1 MKIVMTGGGTGGHI
15 YPALAIADKFV
26 EKDPGTEVLYIGD
39 KNCMESTIVPGA
51 GYEFRD
57 VPAEEVN
64 RGNFLLLAKTGVKN
78 IAGIYKA
85 RDILESFRPD
95 AVIGTGGFVSFP
107 VIYAAHTLGIRS
119 YFHESNAFPGLANRM
134 LEKYASKVFLGF
146 RSASGFF
153 RQPEKHVVTGNPV
166 REAFFGLD
174 KDASREKLGIDK
186 DAFVILSFGG
196 SLGAGTINDVM
207 YDVMKQVNGE
217 KKIVMLFGTGK
228 AYYDKITERIKED
241 RIDLEDNIILKPYI
255 DDMTDCLAACDIVVS
270 RSGALTVAEICTCG
284 RASVLVPSPNVTGN
298 HQYYNAKE
306 IADNGGA
313 VLIEDKDFDFDK
325 MMPLIVKLLNEPEEV
340 ERMGRCAAEMAG
352 GDAAEQIYEKIT
364 EDLSKVENE

>member
-1 MKIVMTGGGTGGHI
+1 MRIVMTGGGTGGHI
-15 YPALAIADKFV
+15 YPALAIADKFR
-26 EKDPGTEVLYIGD
+26 ELYPDTEVLYVGD

-78 IAGIYKA
+78 IAGIYQA
-85 RDILESFRPD
+85 REILKDFGPD

-107 VIYAAHTLGIRS
+107 VLYAAHTLGIKC
-119 YFHESNAFPGLANRM
+119 YFHEQNAFPGLANRM
-134 LEKYASKVFLGF
+134 LEKYASRVFLGF

-153 RQPEKHVVTGNPV
+153 RQPEKHIVTGNPV
-166 REAFFGLD
+166 RGAFFGND
-174 KDASREKLGIDK
+174 RAGAREKLGISE

-196 SLGAGTINDVM
+196 SLGAETINDVM

-217 KKIVMLFGTGK
+217 DRIVLLFGTGR
-228 AYYDKITERIKED
+228 AYYDKLMEKVEDDGLEIKDNVRIM
-241 RIDLEDNIILKPYI
+241 PYI
-255 DDMTDCLAACDIVVS
+255 DNMTECLAACDIVVS
-270 RSGALTVAEICTCG
+270 RSGALTVAETCTCG

-306 IADNGGA
+306 VADQGGA
-313 VLIEDKDFDFDK
+313 ILIEEKDFTFDR
-325 MMPLIVKLLNEPEEV
+325 MMPLIVKLLNEPWEV
-340 ERMGRCAAEMAG
+340 EKMGEKAAEMAG
-352 GDAAEQIYEKIT
+352 QDAALAICEKIV
-364 EDLSKVENE
+364 EDLSGSRDE